1 MLHEVRSKAVEGA
14 GMWGLDQSTELMAEL
29 VMGGGAVRSLKAGEA
44 TSAKSVEGRMAA
56 RESEGSSSTP
66 SIEDLE
72 RVERG

>member
-1 MLHEVRSKAVEGA
+1 MGVLRGVLACRDSISQRVH
-14 GMWGLDQSTELMAEL
+14 GL
-29 VMGGGAVRSLKAGEA
+29 VGMGGGATRLPKAGEA